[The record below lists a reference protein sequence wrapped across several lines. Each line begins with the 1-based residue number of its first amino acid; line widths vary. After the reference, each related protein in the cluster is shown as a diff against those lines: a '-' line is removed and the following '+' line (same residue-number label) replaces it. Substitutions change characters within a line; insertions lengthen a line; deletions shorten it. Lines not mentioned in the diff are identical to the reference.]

1 MKNVMHDLDFLL
13 NPASVAIV
21 GASDNADKIG
31 GRPIYYMRKHG
42 YQGKVFPINPQRSE
56 VQGQKAWPCIA
67 ALPEVPDLVIIAVP
81 GDKAVEAV
89 DECAALGVKGAIVV
103 SAGFSEVSQ
112 AGREIQEA
120 MTARARQ
127 AGMRIVGPNTQG
139 LANFGNGAIA
149 CFSTM
154 FLEVAPADG
163 PVAII
168 SQSGGMGSMIYG
180 LVRQRGIGVRHLH
193 TTGNQ
198 ADVSVSDLALAVL
211 SDPSVRIIL
220 LYLESLQDPQTLIE
234 AARFSRQKG
243 VRIIAVKA
251 GRSEVGSRAAALHT
265 GALATED
272 RTLNAFFECHG
283 ITRATDP
290 QELVRFSE
298 LFLRHGSIAG
308 PRIVII
314 SNSGASCVLASD
326 AADERGLAVATL
338 SADTQTKLSC
348 VLAEF
353 ATRQNPIDIT
363 AALLSNNRLF
373 GEVLEAVVGDPA
385 ADLFLIVIPVAG
397 RGYDVGSFARDAAN
411 FAAQSGKPVAVVAWQ
426 AMVAFEFRALG
437 VPVFDDERQAMAA
450 FAALLHYSR
459 HSPKCDLPKRLLAA
473 PNPSLFGFK
482 GGVLSEVRS
491 LEILAQNM
499 ISVVP
504 HKLVRNAREAI
515 DAWHSFGQS
524 VVLKVCSEE
533 IPHKSDFGLVA
544 LGLDSELAIQNTFQI
559 QMKTVADMRIV
570 PDGWIIAPMYKGLC
584 EMMVGMHVDPVFG
597 AVVVFGAGG
606 KYVEV
611 TPDVVVLLAPCEA
624 EDVLNKLKGLRVWPI
639 LQGVRGEPAADIDA
653 FVQLVVSFSRF
664 ANQNVTKLLSV
675 DVNPVML
682 GKKGEGAVAV
692 DALVELGL

>member
-13 NPASVAIV
+13 NPTSVAIV

-56 VQGQKAWPCIA
+56 VQGQKAWPSIA

-81 GDKAVEAV
+81 GEKAVEAV

-234 AARFSRQKG
+234 AARFSRLKG

-348 VLAEF
+348 VLSEF

-459 HSPKCDLPKRLLAA
+459 HSPKCDLPKKLLAA
-473 PNPSLFGFK
+473 PSPSLFGFK

-515 DAWHSFGQS
+515 DAWHSFGQP

-559 QMKTVADMRIV
+559 QMKTVANMRII

-584 EMMVGMHVDPVFG
+584 EMMVGMHVDAVFG

-611 TPDVVVLLAPCEA
+611 TPDVIVLLAPCEA